1 MADVHIELEQLLTD
15 VSLCV
20 TPTFIVGDF
29 NIKYDDESEARPL
42 IQLLE
47 SFNLPQHVKDPTHTA
62 GHTLDFAISHK
73 DYSFTSPVQ
82 PMSISDH
89 HVVRYA
95 IDAKKSTQIIK
106 RNYRSFDADVFN
118 ADIRSTC
125 LTLSTAAPATNVNE
139 LVGSYTLSVLDK
151 HAPERLTTVR
161 RDKPKPWYNGDIDDA
176 RRRRRKA
183 ESVWRGTKL
192 EVYRQIFVT
201 ARDECNDIITQA
213 KTTFYRDKLQYADNK
228 SIFQT
233 VRSLSGKPA
242 PSYLILTR
250 SVSVLKH
257 FQYTSMT
264 RLLKCVPNYM
274 VPTTNAIRHCVKHV
288 GFSHQ
293 SSHSMPHV

>member
-1 MADVHIELEQLLTD
+1 
-15 VSLCV
+15 
-20 TPTFIVGDF
+20 
-29 NIKYDDESEARPL
+29 
-42 IQLLE
+42 
-47 SFNLPQHVKDPTHTA
+47 
-62 GHTLDFAISHK
+62 
-73 DYSFTSPVQ
+73 
-82 PMSISDH
+82 MSISDH

-95 IDAKKSTQIIK
+95 IDVHRPAKKSTQIVK

-118 ADIRSTC
+118 ADICSTC

-293 SSHSMPHV
+293 SSHSTPHV